1 MPARHDDTPQTLLG
15 VDGVHDAD
23 TTIAAATSSPACPVF
38 LASKLGRYLLGDID
52 DATVLA
58 LAATFANAD
67 LDISALARAT
77 LDAGVGGAATPTVL
91 RRSRGCS
98 RRSRQPVPASTAEL
112 ADPLRSM
119 GQLPATRRTSGAIPA
134 RRRGWRRRPLR
145 PAFGGNHVARATPDE
160 APALAAAQA
169 GDWSGLADLFM
180 RPAGFSDA
188 TITALE
194 DLKPSVSARPGEG
207 ALALALAS
215 PDLLIA

>member
-1 MPARHDDTPQTLLG
+1 M
-15 VDGVHDAD
+15 
-23 TTIAAATSSPACPVF
+23 
-38 LASKLGRYLLGDID
+38 
-52 DATVLA
+52 
-58 LAATFANAD
+58 AATFINAD

-77 LDAGVGGAATPTVL
+77 LGAGVGGAATPTVL
-91 RRSRGCS
+91 APLPWLLQAVKATGARMS
-98 RRSRQPVPASTAEL
+98 AAEL
-112 ADPLRSM
+112 ADTLRSM
-119 GQLPATRRTSGAIPA
+119 GQLPGSPPNVGGYPGAATWLASSATAARFSAAID
-134 RRRGWRRRPLR
+134 
-145 PAFGGNHVARATPDE
+145 VARATPDE

-194 DLKPSVSARPGEG
+194 DLKSSVSARPGEG